1 MSSVDVVG
9 EFGDRWHL
17 AFHDAAYV
25 TGNQNAAV
33 NALIHDMANGPWSIC
48 QQHLPDHRPRKA
60 VQDGCKLAAP
70 PRLRDFILS
79 K

>member
-1 MSSVDVVG
+1 VG

-17 AFHDAAYV
+17 ASHDAAYV
-25 TGNQNAAV
+25 TGNQNTAV
-33 NALIHDMANGPWSIC
+33 NALIHDMANGLWSNNTY
-48 QQHLPDHRPRKA
+48 PDHKPRKA